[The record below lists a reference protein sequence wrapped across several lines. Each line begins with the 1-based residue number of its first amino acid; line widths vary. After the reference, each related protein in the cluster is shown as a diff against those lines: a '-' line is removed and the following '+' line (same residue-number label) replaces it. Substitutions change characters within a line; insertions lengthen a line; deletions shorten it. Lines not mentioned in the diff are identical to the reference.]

1 MIVTIKGGCKLET
14 EELINYF
21 DNIILP
27 YERKLFNRNFN
38 MQEVLL
44 EELMNSVKTEF
55 LNILSNS
62 SKAGEDLKSLVF
74 RFRRCIIVTNSTTS
88 GFVINC
94 SSILIPLFNIH
105 YIFHICYNCFCFIVV

>member
-62 SKAGEDLKSLVF
+62 SEAGEEWFKLEKIFFPLLLGILEDRNHSELNNKLKKFSYTV
-74 RFRRCIIVTNSTTS
+74 VE
-88 GFVINC
+88 VISNL
-94 SSILIPLFNIH
+94 S
-105 YIFHICYNCFCFIVV
+105 